1 MEGSRN
7 FYAELGVSRVMGL
20 LQASAG
26 SDDALELL
34 AADASKAGV
43 ELEA

>member
-1 MEGSRN
+1 LAA
-7 FYAELGVSRVMGL
+7 YAELGVSRVMGL

-26 SDDALELL
+26 SDDALESL